1 MPLTVPGPNERPSAS
16 PVRRA
21 STPEEEA
28 DHLLELYGGDAS
40 RVMTRL
46 EQQLQNLATRAQ
58 MLLQLAG
65 LTITVTG
72 FSGANIARSGKL
84 AAVLV
89 VSGLVVVLLG
99 ASLSMGGILR
109 VQWTTQLAPC
119 PPRDAIVEVIHLR
132 DTKTR
137 AFSRSL
143 ALLIVGLALYIGS
156 VALLLL
162 GNLPG

>member
-1 MPLTVPGPNERPSAS
+1 MTA
-16 PVRRA
+16 RRA
-21 STPEEEA
+21 ETVEEEA
-28 DHLLELYGGDAS
+28 DHLLALYGEDAGKIMGLLHS
-40 RVMTRL
+40 
-46 EQQLQNLATRAQ
+46 QLNGVAARAQ

-65 LTITVTG
+65 ITITVTG
-72 FSGANIARSGKL
+72 FSGANIARSGPL

-89 VSGLVVVLLG
+89 VSGLVVVLVA

-109 VQWTTQLAPC
+109 IRWTTQLAPC
-119 PPRDAIVEVIHLR
+119 SLRESIVHAIAMRDG
-132 DTKTR
+132 KTR

-162 GNLPG
+162 GNLPR

>member
-1 MPLTVPGPNERPSAS
+1 MSL
-16 PVRRA
+16 RRA
-21 STPEEEA
+21 SGPEEEA
-28 DHLLELYGGDAS
+28 DHLLALFGGDATK
-40 RVMTRL
+40 VFGVV
-46 EQQLQNLATRAQ
+46 QNQLSQLATRAQ

-72 FSGANIARSGKL
+72 FSGTNIAKSGPL
-84 AAVLV
+84 AAILV
-89 VSGLVVVLLG
+89 VAGLVVVLLG

-109 VQWTTQLAPC
+109 VRWVTQFAPA
-119 PPRDAIVEVIHLR
+119 PPRDVIIEAIRMR
-132 DTKTR
+132 DKKTW

-162 GNLPG
+162 GNLPAVTG